1 MVPPLSP
8 VRADASPPPGGDDEA
23 LPTRQR
29 LLGCALPLFAAKGYG
44 NTSIREIA
52 DAAHTNVASISYHF
66 GDKAGLYRAVFFE
79 PLGRVEE
86 DIASFVDPRL
96 GLTEALQGFMA
107 AMLAPLRAGD
117 VARHSV
123 SLRFREMLEP
133 TGLWAEEI
141 RDGIVPVHQALAGL
155 LARHLGLSEPDLEVQ
170 RLSIAI
176 TSLVV
181 HLMIAQ
187 DVIAGLAPALLDAP
201 DALDDWIARLS
212 SYAVGMVAA
221 EAQRRTAG
229 SMAR

>member
-1 MVPPLSP
+1 MPPSPPP
-8 VRADASPPPGGDDEA
+8 VRADTAPPDGGADDA

-29 LLGCALPLFAAKGYG
+29 LLNCALPLFAAKGYG

-79 PLGRVEE
+79 PLGRPED
-86 DIASFVDPRL
+86 DIARFIDPQL
-96 GLTEALQGFMA
+96 DLSQALHGFMA
-107 AMLAPLRAGD
+107 TMLEPMRQGD
-117 VARHSV
+117 AARHSV
-123 SLRFREMLEP
+123 ALRFREILEP
-133 TGLWAEEI
+133 TGLWDEEI
-141 RDGIVPVHQALAGL
+141 RHSINPVHQALGTV
-155 LARHLGLSEPDLEVQ
+155 LARHLALPAPDLEVQ

-201 DALDDWIARLS
+201 DALDDWIARLTT
-212 SYAVGMVAA
+212 YAVGMVAA
-221 EAQRRTAG
+221 EAQRRAAG
-229 SMAR
+229 SPVR